1 MEALNDTA
9 IPPSVCLSQ
18 SRLQARWLPA
28 AGRPPENVRTAD
40 RPRTDFD
47 PRRVKLLSA
56 EGGISSRRRR
66 ARITIYI
73 NVTDL
78 TQNSRPFASS
88 ITLFNVD
95 GQCNTVKIKLQEAQT
110 DSNGTQKVNV
120 ILHRQTMNVII
131 ML

>member
-1 MEALNDTA
+1 MCGL
-9 IPPSVCLSQ
+9 
-18 SRLQARWLPA
+18 
-28 AGRPPENVRTAD
+28 RT
-40 RPRTDFD
+40 RPRTDVD
-47 PRRVKLLSA
+47 PPRVKLLSA

-78 TQNSRPFASS
+78 AQNSRPFASS
-88 ITLFNVD
+88 VTLFNVGLD

-120 ILHRQTMNVII
+120 ILHRQTMDVII